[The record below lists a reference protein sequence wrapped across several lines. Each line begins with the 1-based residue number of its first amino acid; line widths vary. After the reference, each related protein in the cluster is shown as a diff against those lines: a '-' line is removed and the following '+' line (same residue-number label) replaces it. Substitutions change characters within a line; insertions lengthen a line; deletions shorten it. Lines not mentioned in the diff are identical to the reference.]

1 MKAKELYEKN
11 LTENISPFDSLQRLA
26 MPDDKFL
33 KECERLH
40 IHNGFDYDN
49 VEKVLEAF
57 YIIKE
62 KKVYIRDILSC
73 KNAHEYNL
81 ECNYEYEWLTDEK
94 FDFLKEMLK

>member
-1 MKAKELYEKN
+1 MRGEKLYKQN

-33 KECERLH
+33 KECQRLN
-40 IHNGFDYDN
+40 IHNEFDFGN
-49 VEKVLEAF
+49 VEKVLDAF
-57 YIIKE
+57 EIIKT

-81 ECNYEYEWLTDEK
+81 ECNYEYEWLSDVE
-94 FDFLKEMLK
+94 FDFLKEMIK